1 MSWIFLQFGNDI
13 VIYRVCL
20 ILITFVIDL
29 CFSVK
34 KKKKC
39 HEKPIKHYYLKLKY
53 CLFYLMRKKELLK
66 FTFCMHVAV
75 DICVFCILFT
85 IKQEDY
91 LLYV

>member
-34 KKKKC
+34 KEVPLKTNQTLLFKIEILSILFDEKKGIIEV
-39 HEKPIKHYYLKLKY
+39 HIL
-53 CLFYLMRKKELLK
+53 
-66 FTFCMHVAV
+66 HV
-75 DICVFCILFT
+75 CSCRYHCIL
-85 IKQEDY
+85 Y
-91 LLYV
+91 LIHY